1 MYVYTFSMILELHC
15 MKFNY
20 ICIVSNNNKKEEDVL
35 LFIVANN
42 VKKSL
47 KYLFINIALDQMQ
60 NKVHPEVESTNITM
74 VLNRHFSKTRGEC
87 T

>member
-1 MYVYTFSMILELHC
+1 MH
-15 MKFNY
+15 
-20 ICIVSNNNKKEEDVL
+20 ICIVGNNNKKEEDVL
-35 LFIVANN
+35 FIVANN
-42 VKKSL
+42 MKKSL

>member
-1 MYVYTFSMILELHC
+1 

-20 ICIVSNNNKKEEDVL
+20 ICIVSNNNKKEDVL

-60 NKVHPEVESTNITM
+60 NKVLPEVESTNITM
-74 VLNRHFSKTRGEC
+74 VLNRHFSKTLGEC